1 MRFFLLLSI
10 SVYILFGTILNAEYL
25 RSIRI
30 GSFASQKDV
39 QNSLKEINLFVL
51 EHENITRLQE
61 TSKFIFKARPSGDF
75 YITLVEPFTDR
86 TTLQKVLDI
95 LRLEYSDIYVTK
107 LKTKPLEVE
116 KDSLDL
122 KVIAISETQTEVV
135 QEEKKTEAAKRIEII
150 KENVFEA
157 TIHEE
162 VYPQESLEVQIEPIE
177 KEIQATVTPEEK
189 STNSYAY
196 KIVLFILLLI
206 VVLLVYFLFRTK
218 KKKETYINKVL
229 IQDEQL
235 EKLKED
241 NYAKD
246 KLLSHV
252 SHELRTPMTAIMGL
266 THLVLESDL
275 TKIQSDYVQ
284 KIESSSQHLLNLI
297 NDILDVSKIKAG
309 ELKIEKTEFNID
321 DILEYVLSVNV
332 SMAKKNGV
340 ILGMDIS
347 HKIPSKVIGD
357 SLRLGQVLIN
367 LIGNAVKFTNNGEV
381 TLSVKKVS
389 SCEGIKLEF
398 SISDNGIGMTEEQV
412 QSVFNSYYQ
421 ADDSTSRKFGGTGL
435 GLSISKELV
444 ELMGGEIRVS
454 SKKGIGTTFSFTAN
468 FILKDAQNK
477 RQYRLPS
484 SSMLEKKVLIIDS
497 SNRNVIPLVKSL
509 GYFNYVVNVITSFED
524 PVLEDAMHFDFVIV
538 NQYNLTAEAME
549 VIKRMRVVTQTKLV
563 ILSELH
569 SNIDSKLIEN
579 IEVDSY
585 IQVPCSQQSIL
596 NMIIDLYVAKNLDKR
611 SRKTTMKDKLK
622 IMANKKILVA
632 EDNEVNQKVIM
643 GLLAQTGIELT
654 FVDDGQEALD
664 LVKKDIPFDLLL
676 MDINMPNMNGYEASR
691 EIRKTSKY
699 NNIPILALTGD
710 VMDDAITK
718 AMQSGMQG
726 HIAKPIIIDIFYKK
740 IFDTLSHESKNIVD
754 KNLISIN
761 NSKKEDGFNE
771 LSISVGLGR
780 CHGDVE
786 FYKTILN
793 DFTSMYKNSATRFE
807 ELCSND
813 NFREARHISMDIKD
827 VALHIGAYNLCES
840 AATMEYE
847 FEKGSRSNWREFVSF
862 YDTSL
867 SKLFKDIDKYLKQT

>member
-10 SVYILFGTILNAEYL
+10 CIMLGTALNAEYI

-30 GSFASQKDV
+30 GSFPSQEDA
-39 QNSLKEINLFVL
+39 QNSLQEINLFVL
-51 EHENITRLQE
+51 EHDNIRKLQE
-61 TSKFIFKARPSGDF
+61 NNEFIFKARASGDF
-75 YITLVEPFTDR
+75 FITLVEPFTNR
-86 TTLQKVLDI
+86 VVLQEVLDT
-95 LRLEYSDIYVTK
+95 LRLEYADIYVTK
-107 LKTKPLEVE
+107 LKKEALPLKEE
-116 KDSLDL
+116 SLD
-122 KVIAISETQTEVV
+122 VEVVSVDRIQTQVV
-135 QEEKKTEAAKRIEII
+135 QEEKKNLVD
-150 KENVFEA
+150 KEDGVEK
-157 TIHEE
+157 
-162 VYPQESLEVQIEPIE
+162 VYKEESLELQIESIE
-177 KEIQATVTPEEK
+177 KEIK
-189 STNSYAY
+189 SPVIPLVKSGNSYTY
-196 KIVLFILLLI
+196 QIISSVLLLI
-206 VVLLVYFLFRTK
+206 LGYFVYILLRTK
-218 KKKETYINKVL
+218 KEKETYINKEL
-229 IQDEQL
+229 IQEEQL
-235 EKLKED
+235 EQLKVD

-275 TKIQSDYVQ
+275 TKIQCDYIQ

-332 SMAKKNGV
+332 TKAKKNGV
-340 ILGMDIS
+340 VLAMDIS
-347 HKIPSKVIGD
+347 HEIPSKVIGD

-381 TLSVKKVS
+381 TLSAKKIS
-389 SCEGIKLEF
+389 SFADGIKLEF
-398 SISDNGIGMTEEQV
+398 SISDSGIGMTEEQV
-412 QSVFNSYYQ
+412 QSIFNSYYQ
-421 ADDSTSRKFGGTGL
+421 ADESTSREFGGTGL
-435 GLSISKELV
+435 GLCISKELV

-454 SKKGIGTTFSFTAN
+454 SKKDVGTTFSFTAN
-468 FILKDAQNK
+468 FTLKDTQNK
-477 RQYRLPS
+477 RHYRLPS
-484 SSMLEKKVLIIDS
+484 SSMLEKKVLIVDS

-509 GYFNYVVNVITSFED
+509 GYFNYVINAIPSFENA
-524 PVLEDAMHFDFVIV
+524 VLEDAMRFDIVIV
-538 NQYNLTAEAME
+538 NQYNLTTDA
-549 VIKRMRVVTQTKLV
+549 IKAIKKMRVVASTKLV
-563 ILSELH
+563 ILNELH

-622 IMANKKILVA
+622 SMADKKILVA

-691 EIRKTSKY
+691 EIRKTNKY

-710 VMDDAITK
+710 VMDDAISK

-740 IFDTLSHESKNIVD
+740 ILDTLSQEKRDFVD
-754 KNLISIN
+754 KDLISIKDSN
-761 NSKKEDGFNE
+761 EEDGFNE
-771 LSISVGLGR
+771 LSISVGLAR
-780 CHGDVE
+780 CHGDIE
-786 FYKTILN
+786 FYKTILK
-793 DFTSMYKNSATRFE
+793 DFTNMYKTSATRFE
-807 ELCSND
+807 ELCAND
-813 NFREARHISMDIKD
+813 DFRQARSMSMDIKD
-827 VALHIGAYNLCES
+827 IALNIGAYNLCES

-847 FEKGSRSNWREFVSF
+847 FEKGSRSEWREFVRF
-862 YDTSL
+862 YDASITR
-867 SKLFKDIDKYLKQT
+867 LFADIQKYLKQN

>member
-1 MRFFLLLSI
+1 MRIYWLLCACMFF
-10 SVYILFGTILNAEYL
+10 TTALNAEYA

-30 GSFASQKDV
+30 GSFPSQEAA
-39 QNSLKEINLFVL
+39 QISLDKINLFTSK
-51 EHENITRLQE
+51 HENIIRLQE
-61 TSKFIFKARPSGDF
+61 QHEFIFKTRASGDF
-75 YITLVEPFTDR
+75 YITLVEPFRNR
-86 TTLQKVLDI
+86 TVLQEVLDT
-95 LRLEYSDIYVTK
+95 LRLEYKDIYVTK
-107 LKTKPLEVE
+107 LKNRPKKNPEI
-116 KDSLDL
+116 K
-122 KVIAISETQTEVV
+122 AEVV
-135 QEEKKTEAAKRIEII
+135 QKIEIL
-150 KENVFEA
+150 KESIV
-157 TIHEE
+157 EE
-162 VYPQESLEVQIEPIE
+162 VYPQESLDVQIESIE
-177 KEIQATVTPEEK
+177 KEIKSITPPIL
-189 STNSYAY
+189 TAPNTYIY
-196 KIVLFILLLI
+196 QIILVILLLGI
-206 VVLLVYFLFRTK
+206 ALLIYYLLRIK
-218 KKKETYINKVL
+218 KEKETYINKEL
-229 IQDEQL
+229 IQDEHLQQL
-235 EKLKED
+235 KVD

-275 TKIQSDYVQ
+275 TKIQSDYIQ

-309 ELKIEKTEFNID
+309 ELKIEKKEFNID

-332 SMAKKNGV
+332 TKAKKNGV
-340 ILGMDIS
+340 VLAMDIS
-347 HKIPSKVIGD
+347 HEVPSKVIGD

-367 LIGNAVKFTNNGEV
+367 LIGNAVKFTTNGEV
-381 TLSVKKVS
+381 TLSAKKVS
-389 SCEGIKLEF
+389 SFADGIKVEF
-398 SISDNGIGMTEEQV
+398 SISDSGIGMTQEQV

-421 ADDSTSRKFGGTGL
+421 ADESTSREFGGTGL

-454 SKKGIGTTFSFTAN
+454 SKKDLGTTFSFTAN
-468 FILKDAQNK
+468 FTLKDAQNQ

-484 SSMLEKKVLIIDS
+484 SSMLQKKVLIVDS

-509 GYFNYVVNVITSFED
+509 GYFNYVINSIPSFED
-524 PVLEDAMHFDFVIV
+524 AVLEDAMRFDIVIV
-538 NQYNLTAEAME
+538 NQYNLSVDAIEA
-549 VIKRMRVVTQTKLV
+549 IKRMRVVSQTKLV

-622 IMANKKILVA
+622 NMANKKILVA

-664 LVKKDIPFDLLL
+664 LVKKGIAFDLLL

-710 VMDDAITK
+710 VMDDAIAK
-718 AMQSGMQG
+718 AIQSGMQG
-726 HIAKPIIIDIFYKK
+726 HISKPIVIDIFYKK
-740 IFDTLSHESKNIVD
+740 IFDILSHESRDTRGVKD
-754 KNLISIN
+754 KTLMSIN
-761 NSKKEDGFNE
+761 NIENEDGYNE

-786 FYKTILN
+786 FYKTILK
-793 DFTSMYKNSATRFE
+793 DFTHMYLTSATHLQD
-807 ELCSND
+807 LCNKD
-813 NFREARHISMDIKD
+813 DFREARSMAMDIKD
-827 VALHIGAYNLCES
+827 IALNIGAYNLCES

-847 FEKGSRSNWREFVSF
+847 FEKGSRSNYKAFIRF

-867 SKLFKDIDKYLKQT
+867 AKLFEDITKYLKQN

>member
-1 MRFFLLLSI
+1 ML
-10 SVYILFGTILNAEYL
+10 GTALNAEYI

-30 GSFASQKDV
+30 GSFPSQEDA
-39 QNSLKEINLFVL
+39 QNSLQEINLFVL
-51 EHENITRLQE
+51 EHDNIRKLQE
-61 TSKFIFKARPSGDF
+61 NNEFIFKARASGDF
-75 YITLVEPFTDR
+75 FITLVEPFTNR
-86 TTLQKVLDI
+86 VVLQEVLDT
-95 LRLEYSDIYVTK
+95 LRLEYADIYVTK
-107 LKTKPLEVE
+107 LKKEALPLKEE
-116 KDSLDL
+116 SLD
-122 KVIAISETQTEVV
+122 VEVVSVDRIQTQVV
-135 QEEKKTEAAKRIEII
+135 QEEKKNLVD
-150 KENVFEA
+150 KEDGVEK
-157 TIHEE
+157 
-162 VYPQESLEVQIEPIE
+162 VYKEESLELQIESIE
-177 KEIQATVTPEEK
+177 KEIK
-189 STNSYAY
+189 SPVIPLVKSGNSYTY
-196 KIVLFILLLI
+196 QIISSVLLLI
-206 VVLLVYFLFRTK
+206 LGYFVYILLRTK
-218 KKKETYINKVL
+218 KEKETYINKEL
-229 IQDEQL
+229 IQEEQL
-235 EKLKED
+235 EQLKVD

-275 TKIQSDYVQ
+275 TKIQCDYIQ

-332 SMAKKNGV
+332 TKAKKNGV
-340 ILGMDIS
+340 VLAMDIS
-347 HKIPSKVIGD
+347 HEIPSKVIGD

-381 TLSVKKVS
+381 TLSAKKIS
-389 SCEGIKLEF
+389 SFADGIKLEF
-398 SISDNGIGMTEEQV
+398 SISDSGIGMTEEQV
-412 QSVFNSYYQ
+412 QSIFNSYYQ
-421 ADDSTSRKFGGTGL
+421 ADESTSREFGGTGL
-435 GLSISKELV
+435 GLCISKELV

-454 SKKGIGTTFSFTAN
+454 SKKDVGTTFSFTAN
-468 FILKDAQNK
+468 FTLKDTQNK
-477 RQYRLPS
+477 RHYRLPS
-484 SSMLEKKVLIIDS
+484 SSMLEKKVLIVDS

-509 GYFNYVVNVITSFED
+509 GYFNYVINAIPSFENA
-524 PVLEDAMHFDFVIV
+524 VLEDAMRFDIVIV
-538 NQYNLTAEAME
+538 NQYNLTTDA
-549 VIKRMRVVTQTKLV
+549 IKAIKKMRVVASTKLV
-563 ILSELH
+563 ILNELH

-622 IMANKKILVA
+622 SMADKKILVA

-691 EIRKTSKY
+691 EIRKTNKY

-710 VMDDAITK
+710 VMDDAISK

-740 IFDTLSHESKNIVD
+740 ILDTLSQEKRDFVD
-754 KNLISIN
+754 KDLISIKDSN
-761 NSKKEDGFNE
+761 EEDGFNE
-771 LSISVGLGR
+771 LSISVGLAR
-780 CHGDVE
+780 CHGDIE
-786 FYKTILN
+786 FYKTILK
-793 DFTSMYKNSATRFE
+793 DFTNMYKTSATRFE
-807 ELCSND
+807 ELCAND
-813 NFREARHISMDIKD
+813 DFRQARSMSMDIKD
-827 VALHIGAYNLCES
+827 IALNIGAYNLCES

-847 FEKGSRSNWREFVSF
+847 FEKGSRSEWREFVRF
-862 YDTSL
+862 YDASITR
-867 SKLFKDIDKYLKQT
+867 LFADIQKYLKQN

>member
-1 MRFFLLLSI
+1 MLLSTC
-10 SVYILFGTILNAEYL
+10 ILLATTLNAEYI
-25 RSIRI
+25 RSIRV
-30 GSFASQKDV
+30 GSFPSKVDAE
-39 QNSLKEINLFVL
+39 NSLKEIKLFITK
-51 EHENITRLQE
+51 HENIKRLQE
-61 TSKFIFKARPSGDF
+61 ANDFIFKARESGAF

-86 TTLQKVLDI
+86 VTLQEVLDT
-95 LRLEYSDIYVTK
+95 LRLEYTDIYVTK
-107 LKTKPLEVE
+107 LKKKPQELISQDLEVTKP
-116 KDSLDL
+116 S
-122 KVIAISETQTEVV
+122 ISKIQVV
-135 QEEKKTEAAKRIEII
+135 QKEKEVKIVKQSII
-150 KENVFEA
+150 
-157 TIHEE
+157 EE
-162 VYPQESLEVQIEPIE
+162 VYEKESLEVQIKSIE
-177 KEIQATVTPEEK
+177 KEIK
-189 STNSYAY
+189 STVKPMQESKSSYTY
-196 KIVLFILLLI
+196 QIVL
-206 VVLLVYFLFRTK
+206 VVLLIILLVLVYYLLCI
-218 KKKETYINKVL
+218 KKEKEAYINKEL
-229 IQDEQL
+229 ILDEQL
-235 EKLKED
+235 TQLKED

-275 TKIQSDYVQ
+275 TKIQSDYIQ

-309 ELKIEKTEFNID
+309 ELKIEKIEFNID

-332 SMAKKNGV
+332 AKAKKNGV
-340 ILGMDIS
+340 ILGMDVS
-347 HKIPSKVIGD
+347 HEVPSKVIGD

-389 SCEGIKLEF
+389 SFADGLKLEF
-398 SISDNGIGMTEEQV
+398 SISDTGIGMTDEQV

-421 ADDSTSRKFGGTGL
+421 ADESTSRKFGGTGL

-444 ELMGGEIRVS
+444 DLMGGEIHVS
-454 SKKGIGTTFSFTAN
+454 STKDVGTTFSFTAN
-468 FILKDAQNK
+468 FTLKDALNQ

-484 SSMLEKKVLIIDS
+484 SSMLEKNVLIVDS
-497 SNRNVIPLVKSL
+497 SNRNVIPLVKAL
-509 GYFNYVVNVITSFED
+509 GYFNYVINAIPSFED
-524 PVLEDAMHFDFVIV
+524 AVLEDAMRFDIVIV
-538 NQYNLTAEAME
+538 NQYNLTVDAME

-622 IMANKKILVA
+622 AMAGKKILVA

-740 IFDTLSHESKNIVD
+740 ILDTLSCENKDSVD
-754 KNLISIN
+754 KNLIYIN
-761 NSKKEDGFNE
+761 NSKDEDGFNE

-793 DFTSMYKNSATRFE
+793 DFTSMYISSAIRFE
-807 ELCSND
+807 ELCSAE
-813 NFREARHISMDIKD
+813 NFREARRISMDIKD
-827 VALHIGAYNLCES
+827 VALNIGAYNLCES

-862 YDTSL
+862 YDASL
-867 SKLFKDIDKYLKQT
+867 SKLFKDIDKYLKET

>member
-1 MRFFLLLSI
+1 MRIFWLLSI
-10 SVYILFGTILNAEYL
+10 CIFFETTLHAEYI

-30 GSFASQKDV
+30 GSFPSQEDAES
-39 QNSLKEINLFVL
+39 SLKEINLFVE
-51 EHENITRLQE
+51 EHDNIIKLQLNNE
-61 TSKFIFKARPSGDF
+61 FIFKARASGSF

-86 TTLQKVLDI
+86 VVLQEVLDT

-107 LKTKPLEVE
+107 LKNKSPKEE
-116 KDSLDL
+116 SLDL
-122 KVIAISETQTEVV
+122 KTPNIPRAEVKV
-135 QEEKKTEAAKRIEII
+135 LKKEKKVEII
-150 KENVFEA
+150 NVSVV
-157 TIHEE
+157 EE
-162 VYPQESLEVQIEPIE
+162 VYEDESLELQIESLE
-177 KEIQATVTPEEK
+177 KEIKSTTVTSAK
-189 STNSYAY
+189 STNSYVY
-196 KIVLFILLLI
+196 QILLFILLLI
-206 VVLLVYFLFRTK
+206 VAFLVYYLLRTK
-218 KKKETYINKVL
+218 KEKETYINKEL

-235 EKLKED
+235 EQLRED

-275 TKIQSDYVQ
+275 TKIQSDYIQ

-309 ELKIEKTEFNID
+309 ELKIEKIEFNID

-332 SMAKKNGV
+332 TKAKKNGV
-340 ILGMDIS
+340 ILGMDVAHDIS
-347 HKIPSKVIGD
+347 SKVIGD

-367 LIGNAVKFTNNGEV
+367 LIGNAVKFTHNGEV

-389 SCEGIKLEF
+389 SFAEGVKLEF
-398 SISDNGIGMTEEQV
+398 SISDTGIGMTEEQV

-421 ADDSTSRKFGGTGL
+421 ADDSTSREFGGTGL
-435 GLSISKELV
+435 GLAISKELV
-444 ELMGGEIRVS
+444 ELMGGEIHVN
-454 SKKGIGTTFSFTAN
+454 SKKDVGTTFSFTAS
-468 FILKDAQNK
+468 FTLKDAQNQ

-484 SSMLEKKVLIIDS
+484 SSMLGKKILIVDS

-509 GYFNYVVNVITSFED
+509 GYFNYVINTIPSFED
-524 PVLEDAMHFDFVIV
+524 AVLEDAMRFDIVIV
-538 NQYNLTAEAME
+538 NQYHLTADAIEA
-549 VIKRMRVVTQTKLV
+549 IKRMRVVTKTKLV

-585 IQVPCSQQSIL
+585 IQVPCSQQSVL

-611 SRKTTMKDKLK
+611 SRKTSMKDKLK
-622 IMANKKILVA
+622 TLKNKKILIA

-699 NNIPILALTGD
+699 NSIPILALT
-710 VMDDAITK
+710 
-718 AMQSGMQG
+718 
-726 HIAKPIIIDIFYKK
+726 
-740 IFDTLSHESKNIVD
+740 
-754 KNLISIN
+754 
-761 NSKKEDGFNE
+761 
-771 LSISVGLGR
+771 
-780 CHGDVE
+780 
-786 FYKTILN
+786 
-793 DFTSMYKNSATRFE
+793 
-807 ELCSND
+807 
-813 NFREARHISMDIKD
+813 
-827 VALHIGAYNLCES
+827 
-840 AATMEYE
+840 
-847 FEKGSRSNWREFVSF
+847 
-862 YDTSL
+862 
-867 SKLFKDIDKYLKQT
+867 